1 VPRARYFANRRMG
14 TFGLVLTAWD
24 IWRRIPKSY
33 RRRIYREVRTH
44 APTVA
49 RAIQR
54 EVQRARAAR
63 R

>member
-1 VPRARYFANRRMG
+1 VPRDRYIPTRRIG

-33 RRRIYREVRTH
+33 RRRIYSEVRMH